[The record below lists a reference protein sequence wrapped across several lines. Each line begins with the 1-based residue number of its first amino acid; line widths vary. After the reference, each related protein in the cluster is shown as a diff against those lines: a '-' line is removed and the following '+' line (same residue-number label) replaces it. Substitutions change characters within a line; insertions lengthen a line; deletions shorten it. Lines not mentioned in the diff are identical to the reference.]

1 MNAKGFLAIMY
12 EKIKAYYPKY
22 EVRLYEKAVT
32 VRIKDGMAI
41 HVLEYEN
48 LIDKMVLR
56 FIEVHDFDIGDFKGS
71 STSVTLYGESIDS
84 YNIDYYNIS
93 NNQMDYIVEN
103 LCSGLIQKQFELYE
117 DLKKDFEW

>member
-1 MNAKGFLAIMY
+1 MY
-12 EKIKAYYPKY
+12 EKIKAHYPKF
-22 EVRLYEKAVT
+22 EVSLYEKAVT

-56 FIEVHDFDIGDFKGS
+56 FIEVHDFDIGNMNGS

-93 NNQMDYIVEN
+93 NNPN
-103 LCSGLIQKQFELYE
+103 GLHCRKFMQWSNTEAV
-117 DLKKDFEW
+117 

>member
-56 FIEVHDFDIGDFKGS
+56 FIEENEFIENHLNGS
-71 STSVTLYGESIDS
+71 STSVTLYSESIDS

-93 NNQMDYIVEN
+93 NRQMDYIVEN

-117 DLKKDFEW
+117 DLKKDFE

>member
-1 MNAKGFLAIMY
+1 MY
-12 EKIKAYYPKY
+12 EKIKAYYPKF

-32 VRIKDGMAI
+32 VRIKDGMTI

-56 FIEVHDFDIGDFKGS
+56 FIEANDFDIGDFKGS
-71 STSVTLYGESIDS
+71 STSVTLYSESIDS

-93 NNQMDYIVEN
+93 NKQMDYIVEN
-103 LCSGLIQKQFELYE
+103 LCSGLIQKQYKLKE
-117 DLKKDFEW
+117 DIQKDFI

>member
-22 EVRLYEKAVT
+22 DVRLYEKAVT

-48 LIDKMVLR
+48 LVDKMVLR
-56 FIEVHDFDIGDFKGS
+56 FIEVHDFNIGDMKGS

-93 NNQMDYIVEN
+93 N
-103 LCSGLIQKQFELYE
+103 KQDIILF
-117 DLKKDFEW
+117 KNIFIIFKI

>member
-12 EKIKAYYPKY
+12 EKIKAHYPKF
-22 EVRLYEKAVT
+22 EVSLYEKAVT

-56 FIEVHDFDIGDFKGS
+56 FIEVHDFDIGDLNGS

-117 DLKKDFEW
+117 DLKKDFE

>member
-12 EKIKAYYPKY
+12 EKIKAYYPKF

-56 FIEVHDFDIGDFKGS
+56 FIEEQDFSIGDLNGS
-71 STSVTLYGESIDS
+71 SKHVTLYSESIDS

-93 NNQMDYIVEN
+93 NKQMDYIVEN

-117 DLKKDFEW
+117 DLKKDFE

>member
-22 EVRLYEKAVT
+22 EVSLYEKAVT

-48 LIDKMVLR
+48 LVDKMVLR
-56 FIEVHDFDIGDFKGS
+56 FIEENEFTTHDLKGS
-71 STSVTLYGESIDS
+71 STSITLYSESIDS

-117 DLKKDFEW
+117 DLKKDFE